1 MASLDHNNTDGEA
14 FMISLILRFLTP
26 KTLIYGAIA
35 IGFAWLYYIATDRI
49 ILQQQLKNFK
59 ATEAQN
65 HERKKTDETIKN
77 LSDDELCGLLGGSL
91 SDSGICE

>member
-1 MASLDHNNTDGEA
+1 
-14 FMISLILRFLTP
+14 MIGLLGFLNLKNLIL
-26 KTLIYGAIA
+26 GAIVVA
-35 IGFAWLYYIATDRI
+35 LGYAFYIATDRI

-77 LSDDELCGLLGGSL
+77 LSDDELCGLLGGGL
-91 SDSGICE
+91 SDQGICE

>member
-1 MASLDHNNTDGEA
+1 MMSL
-14 FMISLILRFLTP
+14 LRFLNP
-26 KTLIYGAIA
+26 KYLIGAVI
-35 IGFAWLYYIATDRI
+35 IGFVFWVIHTAIDRA
-49 ILQQQLKNFK
+49 ILEQQLKNFK

-91 SDSGICE
+91 SDSGDCE